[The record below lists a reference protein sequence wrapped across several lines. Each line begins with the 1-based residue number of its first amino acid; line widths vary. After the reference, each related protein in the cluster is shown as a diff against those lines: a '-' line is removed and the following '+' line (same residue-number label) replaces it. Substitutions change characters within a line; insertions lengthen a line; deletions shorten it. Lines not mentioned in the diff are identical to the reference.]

1 MPERHTAISTRIFT
15 IPASVAVRGRM
26 MRSLRW
32 PVAIL
37 AIPAAISAVLAFSD
51 WRFLV
56 VLFLLVLVG
65 GSAVYAFAWFNTAMS
80 PAAIKA
86 MSPHLVET
94 DDTEIRII
102 PEDGKL
108 LRSIPIGWVIGI
120 DEIGKYLC
128 VRYRDCGNDASPS
141 MLYIPLDAFP
151 TPDVASRFLSIVLPE
166 HPAFEPASTIPTD
179 APRE

>member
-37 AIPAAISAVLAFSD
+37 AIPAAISALLAFSD

-94 DDTEIRII
+94 DDREIRII
-102 PEDGKL
+102 SEDGAM
-108 LRSIPIGWVIGI
+108 LRSISIAQVDGV
-120 DEIGKYLC
+120 DAVGKHLC
-128 VRYRDCGNDASPS
+128 IRYRDCSNDASPS
-141 MLYIPLDAFP
+141 MLYIPLDAFQ
-151 TPDVASRFLSIVLPE
+151 TPDDAARFLATVAPLNRTTNQ
-166 HPAFEPASTIPTD
+166 TI
-179 APRE
+179 

>member
-1 MPERHTAISTRIFT
+1 M
-15 IPASVAVRGRM
+15 AVRGRM

-32 PVAIL
+32 PMAIL
-37 AIPAAISAVLAFSD
+37 TIPAAMSAVLAFSD

-56 VLFLLVLVG
+56 VLFLLILAG
-65 GSAVYAFAWFNTAMS
+65 GSAVYAFAWFHTAMS

-86 MSPHLVET
+86 MSPHRIET

-108 LRSIPIGWVIGI
+108 LRCIPIGWVIGI

-128 VRYRDCGNDASPS
+128 VRYRDCGNDTSPS

-151 TPDVASRFLSIVLPE
+151 TPDDAARFLATVAPLNRTTNQ
-166 HPAFEPASTIPTD
+166 TI
-179 APRE
+179 